1 MAKIIAIAF
10 ILFSAYVVKQQN
22 TAAVAA
28 AGTHDMS
35 YTIAHK

>member
-1 MAKIIAIAF
+1 MAKIIAIVF

-22 TAAVAA
+22 TAAIAA
-28 AGTHDMS
+28 AAKHDMS

>member
-10 ILFSAYVVKQQN
+10 ILFSAYVVKHQN
-22 TAAVAA
+22 TAAIAA
-28 AGTHDMS
+28 AATHDMS

>member
-10 ILFSAYVVKQQN
+10 ILFSAYVVKHQN

-28 AGTHDMS
+28 AGMQDMS